1 MNRVTPILI
10 LAGLL
15 LTPAASLAQAVRS
28 TPSGG
33 SGVSGAPS
41 APRAR
46 PVDPRT
52 AAMVKLN
59 RTVTVELS
67 EARLEDAL
75 QFIQDFTGAELD
87 ILWSDSR
94 STGLDKDR
102 PVTVSV
108 REVPALRLLERVLE
122 KVQDDFD
129 ENTWQM
135 TPSGIVEVG
144 PKSRLNRS
152 KFLKIYD
159 IQDLLF
165 VIPDFTQV
173 PEMDLETV
181 LNQGQSGGGGGGG
194 GIFRDQDQDDRR
206 PEPSDEEL
214 AQKIIDLIVE
224 NIEPEQWQDNGGE
237 GGSIRFFNGTLLIRA
252 PEYMHR
258 QINGPEYRMPSRR
271 SRTGAAAKAPASET
285 ATAQAGAPGESPA
298 PAAPAASPPAPAQAS
313 TPAGAPPAPAPGD
326 KG

>member
-1 MNRVTPILI
+1 MNRVTPMLI
-10 LAGLL
+10 LAGLV
-15 LTPAASLAQAVRS
+15 LTPAASLAQAVGS
-28 TPSGG
+28 PAPGTPAA
-33 SGVSGAPS
+33 AP
-41 APRAR
+41 AR
-46 PVDPRT
+46 PMDPRT

-59 RTVTVELS
+59 RAVTVDLN

-75 QFIQDFTGAELD
+75 QFIKDFTGAELD
-87 ILWSDSR
+87 ILWSDTR
-94 STGLDKDR
+94 TTGLDKER
-102 PVTVSV
+102 LVTVSV
-108 REVPALRLLERVLE
+108 REVSALRLLERVLE
-122 KVQDDFD
+122 KAQDDFD

-135 TPSGIVEVG
+135 TPSGIIEVG

-173 PEMDLETV
+173 PEMDLDTV
-181 LNQGQSGGGGGGG
+181 LNQGQGGGGGGG
-194 GIFRDQDQDDRR
+194 GIFRDDEEDDRG
-206 PEPSDEEL
+206 PEPTDEEL

-237 GGSIRFFNGTLLIRA
+237 GGSIRFHNGTLLIRA

-271 SRTGAAAKAPASET
+271 SRTGAAAPAPAGDT
-285 ATAQAGAPGESPA
+285 ATARAPGEPAA
-298 PAAPAASPPAPAQAS
+298 PAAPAPAPAQAS
-313 TPAGAPPAPAPGD
+313 TPASAPAAPSPGQ
-326 KG
+326 KS

>member
-1 MNRVTPILI
+1 MLI
-10 LAGLL
+10 LAGLV
-15 LTPAASLAQAVRS
+15 LTPAASQAQTARS
-28 TPSGG
+28 NPAGT
-33 SGVSGAPS
+33 SGATGS
-41 APRAR
+41 TTQAAAPAR
-46 PVDPRT
+46 PVDPRS

-59 RTVTVELS
+59 RPVTVELN

-75 QFIQDFTGAELD
+75 QFIKDFSGAEFD

-94 STGLDKDR
+94 SAGLDKDR

-108 REVPALRLLERVLE
+108 RETPALRLLERVLE
-122 KVQDDFD
+122 KAQDDFD

-135 TPSGIVEVG
+135 TPTGIIEIG

-152 KFLKIYD
+152 KYLKIYD

-173 PEMDLETV
+173 PEMDLDSV

-194 GIFRDQDQDDRR
+194 SIFRDQDEENRR
-206 PEPSDEEL
+206 PEPPDEEL

-252 PEYMHR
+252 PEYIHR

-271 SRTGAAAKAPASET
+271 SRTGAAAKAPANET
-285 ATAQAGAPGESPA
+285 ATARAGDESPA
-298 PAAPAASPPAPAQAS
+298 PAAPAAAPPAPAQAS
-313 TPAGAPPAPAPGD
+313 SPAGAPPARAPGD
-326 KG
+326 EG